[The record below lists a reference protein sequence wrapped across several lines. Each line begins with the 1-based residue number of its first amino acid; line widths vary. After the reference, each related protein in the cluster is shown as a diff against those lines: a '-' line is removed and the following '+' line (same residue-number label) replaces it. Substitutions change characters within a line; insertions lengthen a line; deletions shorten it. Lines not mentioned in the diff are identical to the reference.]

1 MTLSEYEVQ
10 RNENMKKIAA
20 KMAEIDLA
28 LWGPKAPTIEKPKKR
43 KRVTPMVEQKDR
55 KQRTSHKTIGKR
67 IFVVWN
73 EWEHYAGTVT
83 KYDPLRE
90 ARPFF
95 IVYDDGDEQWEAAA
109 DLRPI
114 ESLIELD

>member
-43 KRVTPMVEQKDR
+43 KRVTPMVE
-55 KQRTSHKTIGKR
+55 
-67 IFVVWN
+67 
-73 EWEHYAGTVT
+73 
-83 KYDPLRE
+83 
-90 ARPFF
+90 
-95 IVYDDGDEQWEAAA
+95 
-109 DLRPI
+109 
-114 ESLIELD
+114 